1 MRNAREY
8 LLDILEA
15 IQRIEKYTDKGRKL
29 FDTDEL
35 VQTWVI
41 RHLQI
46 IGEAARK
53 LPVEVKEKHPAVP
66 WAKIIGMR
74 HILTNHYFE
83 IDEDAV
89 WAAVEKHLPELKRQ
103 VEAILEHPTTDH

>member
-1 MRNAREY
+1 MRKAREY

-15 IQRIEKYTDKGRKL
+15 IQRIEKYTGRGREP

-41 RHLQI
+41 HHLQI

-53 LPVEVKEKHPAVP
+53 LPPEVKEKHPEVP

-74 HILTNHYFE
+74 HILIHHYFGVE
-83 IDEDAV
+83 EDAL
-89 WAAVEKHLPELKRQ
+89 WAAVEKHLPELKKQ
-103 VEAILEHPTTDH
+103 VEMVLKGMN